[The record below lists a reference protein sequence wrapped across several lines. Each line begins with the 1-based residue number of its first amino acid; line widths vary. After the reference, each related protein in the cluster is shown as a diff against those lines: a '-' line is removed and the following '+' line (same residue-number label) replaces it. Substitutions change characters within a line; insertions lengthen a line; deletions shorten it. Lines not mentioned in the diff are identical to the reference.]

1 MNDAAQSLKPL
12 AGFAGSVLVVAV
24 LYWAQAVLVPIAVAL
39 LLTFLLTPLVSGLQR
54 WVGQVAAVLSVVVCT
69 FAVLGLIGWAFAQQ
83 LSSLTQDLP
92 RYRYN
97 IRQKI
102 ADVRGYGQNGS
113 VGRAQDTINEIQE
126 DMARSDETS
135 RGTPGQPAV
144 VVSEQVEGL
153 WGLPAWMGPIAGPI
167 ATAGFVIV
175 LVIFMLLKRQDLRNR
190 LIGVIG
196 YGHLTVTTKALDE
209 AGSRV
214 SRYLLMQSLLN
225 LIFGVG
231 VGVGLYCIGVPYAL
245 LWAAM
250 AAMLRFIPYIGS
262 WVAAGAPI
270 LVSIAVFPGWNE
282 LFWVIGLFLVLEL
295 FTNFVLETVLYAD
308 AAGVSQVA
316 LLIAVAFWTWLWG
329 PLGLLMATP
338 LTVCLVVLGKH
349 LPGLEFI
356 ATLMADLPP
365 LPPNVGYY
373 QRLVARDQS
382 EAFDL
387 IERHIKT
394 AQPPES
400 VYDALLLPALNF
412 AERDLLEGRLSVDE
426 EAAVVAATREL
437 TADAAELIKGVL
449 MKRKTDA
456 KEDKGSA
463 TLVRVPILGCP
474 ANSQGDEVALRML
487 GHLVED
493 GPVSLVIAAG
503 GMMTSD
509 IVAAVAQ
516 HGYRIVCI
524 VDLPPSVPSKTRYLI
539 KKLRSAYP
547 DLNIVVARLAPSTL
561 TDDTP
566 QPLLDAGANYI
577 GSTLAET
584 GEYLRQVVP
593 ATPQITS
600 LKVA

>member
-1 MNDAAQSLKPL
+1 
-12 AGFAGSVLVVAV
+12 
-24 LYWAQAVLVPIAVAL
+24 
-39 LLTFLLTPLVSGLQR
+39 
-54 WVGQVAAVLSVVVCT
+54 VCT

-83 LSSLTQDLP
+83 MEGLSQDLP

-102 ADVRGYGQNGS
+102 ADVRGLGQNGS
-113 VGRAQDTINEIQE
+113 VARVQDTINEIQE
-126 DMARSDETS
+126 DMTSSGETS
-135 RGTPGQPAV
+135 RGTPGQPVV

-153 WGLPAWMGPIAGPI
+153 WGLPAWMGPIAGPM

-349 LPGLEFI
+349 LPDFELI
-356 ATLMADLPP
+356 TTLMADVSP

-373 QRLVARDQS
+373 
-382 EAFDL
+382 
-387 IERHIKT
+387 
-394 AQPPES
+394 
-400 VYDALLLPALNF
+400 
-412 AERDLLEGRLSVDE
+412 
-426 EAAVVAATREL
+426 
-437 TADAAELIKGVL
+437 
-449 MKRKTDA
+449 
-456 KEDKGSA
+456 
-463 TLVRVPILGCP
+463 
-474 ANSQGDEVALRML
+474 
-487 GHLVED
+487 
-493 GPVSLVIAAG
+493 
-503 GMMTSD
+503 
-509 IVAAVAQ
+509 
-516 HGYRIVCI
+516 
-524 VDLPPSVPSKTRYLI
+524 
-539 KKLRSAYP
+539 
-547 DLNIVVARLAPSTL
+547 
-561 TDDTP
+561 
-566 QPLLDAGANYI
+566 
-577 GSTLAET
+577 
-584 GEYLRQVVP
+584 
-593 ATPQITS
+593 
-600 LKVA
+600 